1 MFPLSAV
8 VQMCCPNIDISF
20 ASHRPTERLLM
31 TFVGGNTAA
40 NRRTDYISGN
50 NCNRDNGPEY
60 DGKFESTSNR
70 CCHLANDFTN
80 ITVHSGV
87 LRPQGWRVHC
97 THAAAETS
105 YDCARSLAVEFTK
118 YTLVVV
124 YLLLLMLILMYACN
138 FASVEVLVKQCFKN
152 LLTYLL
158 T

>member
-70 CCHLANDFTN
+70 CCHAANDYYK
-80 ITVHSGV
+80 
-87 LRPQGWRVHC
+87 
-97 THAAAETS
+97 HAAAEALN
-105 YDCARSLAVEFTK
+105 DRARSLA
-118 YTLVVV
+118 L
-124 YLLLLMLILMYACN
+124 
-138 FASVEVLVKQCFKN
+138 
-152 LLTYLL
+152 
-158 T
+158 